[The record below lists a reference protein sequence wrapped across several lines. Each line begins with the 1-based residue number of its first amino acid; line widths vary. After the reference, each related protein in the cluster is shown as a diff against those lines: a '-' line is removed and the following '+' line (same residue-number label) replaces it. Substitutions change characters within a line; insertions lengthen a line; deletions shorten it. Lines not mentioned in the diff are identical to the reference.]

1 MWLLWS
7 GVYDKALVLALGAA
21 SCVGVLLLYRRMLAA
36 HPADEAPRPFGQELG
51 MLARLTLYVP
61 WLLWEVVKA
70 NIDVARIILSPS
82 MPISPRIIRVK
93 VLQKTD
99 FGLALYANS
108 ITLTPGTITLD
119 VRDGAFLVHAL
130 TTDTA
135 AGVRTGDMDRRCAK
149 VEGEL

>member
-21 SCVGVLLLYRRMLAA
+21 SCVSVLLLYRRMLVA
-36 HPADEAPRPFGQELG
+36 HPDGEPSRPFSQLVGVVVRTL
-51 MLARLTLYVP
+51 LYVP
-61 WLLWEVVKA
+61 WLLWEIVKA
-70 NIDVARIILSPS
+70 NIDVTKIILAPS
-82 MPISPRIIRVK
+82 LPISPRIIRVD

-99 FGLALYANS
+99 FGQVLYANS

-130 TTDTA
+130 TKDTA
-135 AGVRTGDMDRRCAK
+135 DGVYSGDMDRRCAK